1 MKEERTCRARIARR
15 AVAAAAALALSTP
28 LSAAA
33 GPCDTLPAPIVY
45 VAGPDSLINVLRGV
59 GAALYGQIT
68 IVYKGYPAC
77 LGIDNVVNSNKTTPD
92 PAEPNDHSATYWP
105 GVPATD
111 TVCDL
116 PADPVTGEEV
126 VPDVAISDV
135 FASTCKSY
143 PNGLSGVTDFQGPVM
158 SFAFTVPPASK
169 AKSIS
174 AEAAYLVWGFGA
186 DAAHQVPPWT
196 DPMSLYHRD
205 KNSGT
210 ENLFARVIG
219 LDVTKFKGQTF
230 NSTGLIKTALQNATA
245 ADADKIL
252 GMLNANILD
261 ENRTTLRMLPY
272 QHYEQSCGYYPDST
286 EISFDKRNVRDGHY
300 PLWAPLHLYA
310 VADMNGEPTSPS
322 VKKFI
327 HLVLGTEQIDGVDP
341 IQLEATPPSHLIP
354 QCAMRVSRTE
364 DGGALASFSPP
375 SPCGCYFES
384 LSGTPSASGAC
395 QPCTTSD
402 TCPAEAPRCSYGFCE
417 P

>member
-1 MKEERTCRARIARR
+1 VKGERTLRARIARR
-15 AVAAAAALALSTP
+15 AVAAAAALVVGAPLPALG
-28 LSAAA
+28 AQ
-33 GPCDTLPAPIVY
+33 CDTLPTPIVY
-45 VAGPDSLINVLRGV
+45 VAGPDSLITVLRGV

-105 GVPATD
+105 GVGLPDGT
-111 TVCDL
+111 CDL
-116 PADPVTGEEV
+116 PADAMTGEEV

-158 SFAFTVPPASK
+158 SFGFTVPPASK

-174 AEAAYLVWGFGA
+174 REAAYLVWGFGA
-186 DAAHQVPPWT
+186 DADHQVSPWT

-210 ENLFARVIG
+210 ENLFAKVIG
-219 LDVTKFKGQTF
+219 LDVTKFKGQSF
-230 NSTGLIKTALQNATA
+230 NSTGLITTAIETASA

-252 GMLNANILD
+252 GMLNVNILD
-261 ENRTTLRMLPY
+261 ENRSKLRKLAY
-272 QHYEQSCGYYPDST
+272 QHSEQPCGYFPDSD
-286 EISFDKRNVRDGHY
+286 EGSFDKRNVRDGHY
-300 PLWAPLHLYA
+300 PLWAPIHLYA
-310 VADMNGEPTSPS
+310 VAENGEPVSPS

-327 HLVLGTEQIDGVDP
+327 HLILGTEQIDGVDP

-354 QCAMRVSRTE
+354 QCAMRVIRTE
-364 DGGALASFSPP
+364 DGGALASFAPP

-384 LSGTPSASGAC
+384 LTGTTSTDGTC

-402 TCPAEAPRCSYGFCE
+402 TCPSEAPRCSYGFCE

>member
-1 MKEERTCRARIARR
+1 MRSRIARR
-15 AVAAAAALALSTP
+15 VLAAAAAVACAAP

-33 GPCDTLPAPIVY
+33 GPCADLPQPHVY
-45 VAGPDSLINVLRGV
+45 VAGPDSLILVLKGI
-59 GAALYGQIT
+59 GAALYGEATVI
-68 IVYKGYPAC
+68 YKGYPAC
-77 LGIDNVVNSNKTTPD
+77 LAIDNVVNSNKTTPD
-92 PAEPNDHSATYWP
+92 PAEPNDHTATYWP
-105 GVPATD
+105 GAGAPD

-116 PADPVTGEEV
+116 PADTTTGEEV
-126 VPDVAISDV
+126 VPDVAVSDV

-143 PNGLSGVTDFQGPVM
+143 PNGLSGVTDFQGPVL
-158 SFAFTVPPASK
+158 SYAFTVPPASQ

-186 DAAHQVPPWT
+186 DADHQVPPWT
-196 DPMSLYHRD
+196 DPAFLYHRD

-219 LDVTKFKGQTF
+219 VPVEKFKGQYF
-230 NSTGLIKTALQNATA
+230 NSSSLIKTAIQNAAA

-252 GMLNANILD
+252 AMVNVNTLD
-261 ENRTTLRMLPY
+261 ENRTTLRALPY
-272 QHYEQSCGYYPDST
+272 QHYEQSCGYLPDST
-286 EISFDKRNVRDGHY
+286 EDAFDKRNVRDGHY

-310 VADMNGEPTSPS
+310 VADMNGVPVAPA
-322 VKKFI
+322 VKRFI
-327 HLVLGTEQIDGVDP
+327 NLVLGTDQIDGVDP

-375 SPCGCYFES
+375 SPCGCRFES
-384 LSGTPSASGAC
+384 LAGSPSADC
-395 QPCTTSD
+395 QACTTSD
-402 TCPAEAPRCSYGFCE
+402 TCPAARPRCSYGFCE